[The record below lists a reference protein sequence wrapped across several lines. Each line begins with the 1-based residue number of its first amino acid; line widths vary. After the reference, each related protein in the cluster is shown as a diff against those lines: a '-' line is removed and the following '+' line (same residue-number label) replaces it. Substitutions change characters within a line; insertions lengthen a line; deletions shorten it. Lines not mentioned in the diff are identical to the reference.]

1 MKTILIVDDEP
12 AARYGLR
19 RALEGKYR
27 VTEAESAEA
36 AREALA
42 TEQPDL
48 VLLDVV
54 LPGQSGLEFL
64 RWMRATGGNE
74 APVLMVSALD
84 TAKTAVEALQL
95 GAADYLVKGF
105 ELEELRQ
112 RVANLLKL
120 ATLEKE
126 NDSLRQRMA
135 SEGQFGQM
143 IGRTSEMRRAFEMAD
158 RVARTDSTV
167 LILGESGTGKDL
179 LAQEIHARS
188 PRAGKPFVAVN
199 CAALPETLIESELFG
214 YERGAFTGAAQQKKG
229 KFELASGGTLFLDEI
244 GDMNPVTQ
252 AKVLRALE
260 NRVIERL
267 GGTQAIPVDVRV
279 ISATHRNLPTEIR
292 AGKFREDLFYRLRV
306 VTIELPALREHKTD
320 IPILAEA
327 FLQMHGARLR
337 SVAGGA
343 AAAPR
348 KEGGASPSPTGEIRA
363 SGAGETGA
371 SGGGNLAR
379 ATRISREAMLALER
393 YDWPGNV
400 RELKNALERALVLCQ
415 SHEIGVEDLPEEVM
429 SGELVLQHQSSNGAG
444 ENGFGEKDFREAKR
458 KFEIAYITKQL
469 MEHRWNVSKTAATIG
484 LHRQSLQE
492 KLRELG
498 IRRPGREL
506 PEEDSGE

>member
-19 RALEGKYR
+19 RGLEAKYR
-27 VTEAESAEA
+27 IAEVDSAEA
-36 AREALA
+36 ATDALPR
-42 TEQPDL
+42 EQPDL

-54 LPGQSGLEFL
+54 LPGQDGLSFL
-64 RWMRATGGNE
+64 RWMRDQGSTM
-74 APVLMVSALD
+74 PVLMVSALD
-84 TAKTAVEALQL
+84 TAKTAVQALQL

-126 NDSLRQRMA
+126 NDALRRRLT
-135 SEGQFGQM
+135 SEGQFGPM
-143 IGRTSEMRRAFEMAD
+143 IGRTAEMRRAFEMAE
-158 RVARTDSTV
+158 RVAPTDTTV

-188 PRAGKPFVAVN
+188 PRAGRAFVAVN

-229 KFELASGGTLFLDEI
+229 KFELASSGTLFLDEI

-260 NRVIERL
+260 NRTIERL
-267 GGTQAIPVDVRV
+267 GGTQPIPVDVRV
-279 ISATHRNLPTEIR
+279 ISATHRNLPAEIR

-306 VTIELPALREHKTD
+306 VTIELPPLRAHKHD
-320 IPILAEA
+320 IPVLSDA
-327 FLQMHGARLR
+327 FLEMHGARMGR
-337 SVAGGA
+337 STRLNKDV
-343 AAAPR
+343 
-348 KEGGASPSPTGEIRA
+348 
-363 SGAGETGA
+363 
-371 SGGGNLAR
+371 LA
-379 ATRISREAMLALER
+379 ALEA

-400 RELKNALERALVLCQ
+400 RELKNALERGVVMCRGE
-415 SHEIGVEDLPEEVM
+415 EIGLSDLPNEVATGQTLTRKEGAPGDDAGM
-429 SGELVLQHQSSNGAG
+429 SER
-444 ENGFGEKDFREAKR
+444 DFREGKR
-458 KFEIAYITKQL
+458 KFEIAWITKEL
-469 MEHRWNVSKTAATIG
+469 VSHRWNVSRTAATIG

-498 IRRPGREL
+498 IRRPGRE
-506 PEEDSGE
+506 PMEDGDS

>member
-19 RALEGKYR
+19 RALESKYHI
-27 VTEAESAEA
+27 VEADSAEA
-36 AREALA
+36 AREALPR
-42 TEQPDL
+42 ERPDL
-48 VLLDVV
+48 LLLDVV
-54 LPGQSGLEFL
+54 LPGQSGIEFL
-64 RWMRATGGNE
+64 RWVREQGNE
-74 APVLMVSALD
+74 IPVLMVSALD
-84 TAKTAVEALQL
+84 TAKTAVEALQI

-120 ATLEKE
+120 VSLEKE
-126 NDSLRQRMA
+126 NDALRRRLT

-143 IGRTSEMRRAFEMAD
+143 IGRTAEMRHAFEMAE
-158 RVARTDSTV
+158 RVALTDTTV

-188 PRAGKPFVAVN
+188 PRAGRAFVAVN

-229 KFELASGGTLFLDEI
+229 KFELATGGTLFLDEI

-260 NRVIERL
+260 NRTIERL
-267 GGTQAIPVDVRV
+267 GGNQAIPVDVRV
-279 ISATHRNLPTEIR
+279 ISATHRDLPAEIR

-306 VTIELPALREHKTD
+306 VSIELPPLRAHKRD
-320 IPILAEA
+320 IPVLAES
-327 FLQMHGARLR
+327 FLQMHAARLGR
-337 SVAGGA
+337 TAQL
-343 AAAPR
+343 
-348 KEGGASPSPTGEIRA
+348 T
-363 SGAGETGA
+363 
-371 SGGGNLAR
+371 
-379 ATRISREAMLALER
+379 REAIAAIER

-400 RELKNALERALVLCQ
+400 RELKNALERSLVLCRGE
-415 SHEIGVEDLPEEVM
+415 EINVADLPEEVAR
-429 SGELVLQHQSSNGAG
+429 GESLVQKHSADGHDNGL
-444 ENGFGEKDFREAKR
+444 GEKDFREAKR
-458 KFEIAYITKQL
+458 KFEVAYLTKQL
-469 MEHRWNVSKTAATIG
+469 ADHRWNVSRTAATIG

-498 IRRPGREL
+498 IRRPGRE
-506 PEEDSGE
+506 PIEEEERE

>member
-1 MKTILIVDDEP
+1 MAMKTILIVDDEP

-19 RALEGKYR
+19 RALESKFPGA
-27 VTEAESAEA
+27 EADSAEA
-36 AREALA
+36 AREAL
-42 TEQPDL
+42 TREQPDL

-54 LPGQSGLEFL
+54 LPGQSGIEFL
-64 RWMRATGGNE
+64 RWMRQQGSET
-74 APVLMVSALD
+74 PVLMVSALD

-120 ATLEKE
+120 TSLEKE
-126 NDSLRQRMA
+126 NESLRRRLT
-135 SEGQFGQM
+135 SEGQFGPM
-143 IGRTSEMRRAFEMAD
+143 IGRTAEMRRAFEMAE
-158 RVARTDSTV
+158 RVAATDSTV

-188 PRAGKPFVAVN
+188 PRSGKPFVAVN

-229 KFELASGGTLFLDEI
+229 KFELASGGTLFLDEV

-260 NRVIERL
+260 NRTIERL
-267 GGTQAIPVDVRV
+267 GGTQSIPVNVRV
-279 ISATHRNLPTEIR
+279 ISATHRNLGAEIR

-306 VTIELPALREHKTD
+306 VTIELQPLRTHKED
-320 IPILAEA
+320 IAILAEA
-327 FLQMHGARLR
+327 FVRLHGARLGR
-337 SVAGGA
+337 T
-343 AAAPR
+343 PR
-348 KEGGASPSPTGEIRA
+348 LAKEAVK
-363 SGAGETGA
+363 
-371 SGGGNLAR
+371 
-379 ATRISREAMLALER
+379 ALEN

-400 RELKNALERALVLCQ
+400 RELKNAIERSLVL
-415 SHEIGVEDLPEEVM
+415 SRGEEIGASDLPEEVLQGVPVVPKGGAD
-429 SGELVLQHQSSNGAG
+429 GEDLGLK
-444 ENGFGEKDFREAKR
+444 EKDFREAKR
-458 KFEIAYITKQL
+458 KFEVAYLTKQL
-469 MEHRWNVSKTAATIG
+469 ADHRWNVSRTAATIG

-498 IRRPGREL
+498 IRRPGRE
-506 PEEDSGE
+506 PIEEE

>member
-19 RALEGKYR
+19 RALESKYR
-27 VTEAESAEA
+27 IAEADSAET
-36 AREALA
+36 ARGALA

-54 LPGQSGLEFL
+54 MPGQSGIQLL
-64 RWMRATGGNE
+64 QWMREQGNDV
-74 APVLMVSALD
+74 PVLIVSALD
-84 TAKTAVEALQL
+84 NAKTAVEALQL

-112 RVANLLKL
+112 RVGNLLKL

-126 NDSLRQRMA
+126 NDSLRRRLTT
-135 SEGQFGQM
+135 EGQFGQM
-143 IGRTSEMRRAFEMAD
+143 IGRAAGMRRAFEMAD
-158 RVARTDSTV
+158 RVAPTDSTV

-188 PRAGKPFVAVN
+188 PRAAKPFVAVN

-229 KFELASGGTLFLDEI
+229 KFELANGGTLFLDEI

-267 GGTQAIPVDVRV
+267 GGTQSIPVDVRV
-279 ISATHRNLPTEIR
+279 ISATHRNLPAEIR
-292 AGKFREDLFYRLRV
+292 AGKFREDLYYRLRV
-306 VTIELPALREHKTD
+306 VTIELPALREHKED
-320 IPILAEA
+320 ISVLADQ
-327 FLQMHGARLR
+327 FLQVHGSRLGRTARL
-337 SVAGGA
+337 
-343 AAAPR
+343 
-348 KEGGASPSPTGEIRA
+348 
-363 SGAGETGA
+363 
-371 SGGGNLAR
+371 
-379 ATRISREAMLALER
+379 SREALAAIER

-400 RELKNALERALVLCQ
+400 RELKNALERSLVLCRGE
-415 SHEIGVEDLPEEVM
+415 EIGTADLPEEVA
-429 SGELVLQHQSSNGAG
+429 AG
-444 ENGFGEKDFREAKR
+444 EVLVARANNVGADVGLGENDFREAKH
-458 KFEIAYITKQL
+458 KFEVAYLTKQL
-469 MEHRWNVSKTAATIG
+469 ASHRWNVSRTAATIG

-498 IRRPGREL
+498 IRRPGRE
-506 PEEDSGE
+506 PVEEES